1 MQLRQRVQKMLAA
14 DDRFDA
20 RIGVVKSALALA
32 LAGTLT
38 DRQPHRAALAEY
50 ERLKA
55 QGELSGVQA
64 LGLVRAA

>member
-20 RIGVVKSALALA
+20 RIGVVKSALA